1 MRTRFLSS
9 IFLRGGAAVHRL
21 RHCTVKYF
29 SSSRVDF
36 PVDFYCRVIFMCVRA
51 QASQAHVTSVLCE
64 FSHKRVD
71 VALHIATVET
81 LYEKENTEVCER

>member
-29 SSSRVDF
+29 SSSRADV
-36 PVDFYCRVIFMCVRA
+36 PGDFYCRVMLMCVRA
-51 QASQAHVTSVLCE
+51 QAPQAHVTSVLCE

-71 VALHIATVET
+71 VALNIATVET
-81 LYEKENTEVCER
+81 LYEK